1 MTKHLKTIHNFKL
14 PSGHT
19 RFTYKMNEH
28 GFHCL
33 ETTRIESLDVN
44 DRVKLET
51 PQAGAESQF
60 VMYEVFDCQDE
71 SSTDASGAVEID
83 SSNVFQIKIDVGN
96 VAKQE

>member
-1 MTKHLKTIHNFKL
+1 
-14 PSGHT
+14 
-19 RFTYKMNEH
+19 MNEH

-33 ETTRIESLDVN
+33 ETTRIESLDVSEN
-44 DRVKLET
+44 IKEDIST
-51 PQAGAESQF
+51 AGSDSQF

-96 VAKQE
+96 VCKLE